1 MERLHLSV
9 NNKEK
14 ALHSASAKG
23 NLETVKSLILEE
35 KWDIEDIDSTIISTQ
50 NREEE
55 YDKTPLYLACENGHL
70 PVVQFL
76 VEQGAK
82 MNYHRYNHDYKNCQ
96 NPIVIAAENGHLEVM
111 RYLAQEGAEM
121 DYSCSNVKNDK
132 MSDDK
137 DSNNNTYSNM
147 TNTINSTNICYNTTR
162 NTFTNKKNN
171 NNNSNSN
178 NENVCKR
185 IHIAENIEENLIL
198 VNIENSVEDIVNYIF
213 ESSCK

>member
-1 MERLHLSV
+1 MPKNTYKYILLYGEYELIYNRIINRNNHFFRENLSKMLQ
-9 NNKEK
+9 NQFDT
-14 ALHSASAKG
+14 L
-23 NLETVKSLILEE
+23 
-35 KWDIEDIDSTIISTQ
+35 DICT
-50 NREEE
+50 
-55 YDKTPLYLACENGHL
+55 
-70 PVVQFL
+70 
-76 VEQGAK
+76 
-82 MNYHRYNHDYKNCQ
+82 YNSICDNDNIYK
-96 NPIVIAAENGHLEVM
+96 
-111 RYLAQEGAEM
+111 Y
-121 DYSCSNVKNDK
+121 SNVKNDK